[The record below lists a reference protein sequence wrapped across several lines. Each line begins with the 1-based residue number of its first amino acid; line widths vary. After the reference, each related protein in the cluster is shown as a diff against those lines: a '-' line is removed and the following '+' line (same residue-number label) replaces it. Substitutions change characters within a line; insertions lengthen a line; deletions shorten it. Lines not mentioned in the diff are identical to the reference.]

1 MLSREPY
8 CRSTNRAGKEPME
21 EEDYVDNSG
30 YGVLGTF
37 GEEDISYP
45 FLHLLKRGG
54 CRRNAIERI
63 RASGREKP

>member
-1 MLSREPY
+1 
-8 CRSTNRAGKEPME
+8 ME